1 MADKLIPTA
10 GAVGALIVQML
21 FLCACETS
29 DSPFLFLP
37 ERMGAHRLDQAL
49 FVSIR
54 LDLAQ
59 IGFIGERA
67 DTGQLGFPAH
77 LKKDLQP
84 LINACTIGSS
94 IVNPVTSRYIVDVIP
109 FLFLEIHPSP

>member
-10 GAVGALIVQML
+10 GAVGAVNRHNL
-21 FLCACETS
+21 FFLGATDTL

-37 ERMGAHRLDQAL
+37 ERIGLHRLDQAL

-59 IGFIGERA
+59 IGFIGERS

-77 LKKDLQP
+77 LKKRP
-84 LINACTIGSS
+84 SA
-94 IVNPVTSRYIVDVIP
+94 VDKCLHHWI
-109 FLFLEIHPSP
+109 IDR